1 MKRIIDLVNPSDAF
15 NEGYQAGLSDAI
27 ASKPKFI
34 KHSVYARY
42 AFTLINR
49 EEFLKSFQ
57 DGYNTGYTDGLR
69 KKNQI
74 FAIEDH
80 ANVGSILNNNLKTSN
95 MSKQTSYAYQIEL
108 MEALKSYLDKFQDR
122 LGAVAQNYE
131 NRVNDLYESGG
142 MMHET
147 YEDFHTNYLEVTKS
161 KIQDLIDQINDED
174 IPFVERQIDHLDNR
188 PT

>member
-1 MKRIIDLVNPSDAF
+1 MHNYLNPPDAF
-15 NEGYQAGLSDAI
+15 NEGYQVGLLDAEAG
-27 ASKPKFI
+27 KPKFI

-74 FAIEDH
+74 FANENNTVD
-80 ANVGSILNNNLKTSN
+80 NLTLNKNLKTTN
-95 MSKQTSYAYQIEL
+95 MSKQTSFAYQIEL

-147 YEDFHTNYLEVTKS
+147 YEDFYTNYLEVTKS

-174 IPFVERQIDHLDNR
+174 IPFVERQIDYFENR
-188 PT
+188 PL